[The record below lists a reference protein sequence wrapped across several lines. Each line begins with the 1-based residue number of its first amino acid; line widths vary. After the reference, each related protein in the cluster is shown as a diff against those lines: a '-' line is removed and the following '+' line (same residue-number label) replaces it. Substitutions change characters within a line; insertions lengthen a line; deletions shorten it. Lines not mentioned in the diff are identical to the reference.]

1 MDEIYAKL
9 KELLNKK
16 IKRKSF
22 DIDSLTPETTL
33 ESLGLD
39 SLDAAE
45 LIITIEDEFSLP
57 EVSQDEMMEIKTVKD
72 LHDLIVSKK
81 K

>member
-1 MDEIYAKL
+1 MDEIYVKL

-16 IKRKSF
+16 IKRKNF
-22 DIDSLTPETTL
+22 DIDALTPETTL

-45 LIITIEDEFSLP
+45 LIITIEDEFNLP
-57 EVSQDEMMEIKTVKD
+57 EVSQDEMMEIKSIKD
-72 LHDLIVSKK
+72 LHDLIESKK